1 MFNFLKN
8 ISGAIII
15 GISII
20 IGLNF
25 LEFKDFS
32 QSTFNSILYVVSGQK
47 AEEERLRLAK
57 DNKIKLYY
65 EKEQKLQK
73 KRKADQYKKL
83 VNEILIK
90 KKNLLS
96 NQEMNNLIKIKMPKK
111 CLFSY
116 SDKIVEIKNT
126 SEQII
131 NHVTI

>member
-25 LEFKDFS
+25 QEFKDFS